1 MRYAGVLAD
10 IAIDSHEALENRG
23 VAAVVSPA
31 REKLESIMKL
41 PCLLSICCCLLLAS
55 CAAAVQRTDS
65 GVVPDAD
72 RRAILSML
80 GEYEVRFEFSE
91 TVVLQPDYRRRQI
104 KTTGGDETVVLV
116 SDEGRRISLQHLLVA
131 GGHVVKHWRQDWEYE
146 APRRLEFSEDQTWR
160 LREIPAQKTRG
171 AWTQCV
177 YEVSDAP
184 RYCGTG
190 RWEHSGG
197 VATWTSDASWR
208 PLPRREYTVRKD
220 YNAVAAINRHSV
232 VPGGWTH
239 EQDNSKVVRDGEQ
252 VQKELVR
259 EFGFND
265 YRRTTRIDF
274 KPAYDYWKATAPY
287 WARVRAEWDA
297 RFAAGHG
304 VRLNT
309 AIDGMALIEP
319 LFGQAD
325 EIGEGRTVS
334 DTQIRA
340 VFDRFVAP
348 AP

>member
-1 MRYAGVLAD
+1 MK
-10 IAIDSHEALENRG
+10 
-23 VAAVVSPA
+23 AAH
-31 REKLESIMKL
+31 
-41 PCLLSICCCLLLAS
+41 LLSICGCLLLGA
-55 CAAAVQRTDS
+55 CAAAAQRAAGNTA
-65 GVVPDAD
+65 PEAD
-72 RRAILSML
+72 RRAILAML
-80 GEYEVRFEFSE
+80 GEYEVRFEFAE
-91 TVVLQPDYRRRQI
+91 TVVLQPDYQRRQI

-116 SDEGRRISLQHLLVA
+116 SDDGRRISLQHLLVA

-160 LREIPAQKTRG
+160 LREIPTQKTRG

-190 RWEHSGG
+190 RWQYKGET
-197 VATWTSDASWR
+197 ATWTSDATWR

-220 YNAVAAINRHSV
+220 YNAVAAINRHSI

-239 EQDNSKVVRDGEQ
+239 EQDNTKVVRDGEQ
-252 VQKELVR
+252 LRQELVR

-265 YRRTTRIDF
+265 YRRTTRVDF
-274 KPAYDYWKATAPY
+274 TPAYDYWKATAPY

-297 RFAAGHG
+297 RLAAGHG
-304 VRLNT
+304 LRLNT

-319 LFGQAD
+319 LFGEAD
-325 EIGEGRTVS
+325 ESSEGKVVS
-334 DTQIRA
+334 DAQIDA
-340 VFDRFVAP
+340 VFDRWVTP